1 MKPLS
6 DMTRLE
12 LAAFIGIGE
21 ESVRQID
28 EITTSTGV
36 VRIISPTDCVKDR
49 LSWYYHGNDK
59 ECLEQA
65 VLVAQAN
72 DIDMQEVKRWSVAEG
87 MGALFGK
94 IKDRL
99 SARP

>member
-59 ECLEQA
+59 ECLELTWSA
-65 VLVAQAN
+65 PSPGRSCP
-72 DIDMQEVKRWSVAEG
+72 KR
-87 MGALFGK
+87 
-94 IKDRL
+94 
-99 SARP
+99 RP

>member
-36 VRIISPTDCVKDR
+36 VRIISPTASVTAR
-49 LSWYYHGNDK
+49 LSWYHPGNDK
-59 ECLEQA
+59 ECLE
-65 VLVAQAN
+65 LT
-72 DIDMQEVKRWSVAEG
+72 WSAPSPG
-87 MGALFGK
+87 PNSP
-94 IKDRL
+94 R
-99 SARP
+99 RRR